1 MSLKEALERL
11 IPVALENFEKI
22 KEWTDLGNWLQKIAK
37 SLESYP
43 TQFIPK
49 KKQLAKRLSQC
60 LIDKL
65 PIGIYKTTL
74 SIYFLIF
81 DNLKGNRLL
90 LAKSIHLLSF
100 GLFSFFPRSSIQIK
114 PEIIELFR
122 KYYLVLGN
130 DLVTLLPGL
139 MTAILPALDEQ
150 DNTLQKLIFD
160 FLSDLNKVVGDTFY
174 ISTLWLILLKNSKNR
189 LSCFK
194 ILNKKFSESPLKQ
207 SARSILAPT
216 DEIQQSSLSK
226 EEPAVE
232 SYFPNPAMI
241 VNAFIKCLEDEDV
254 IVKKTCLDFIIK
266 NAKFAYQFFPDAA
279 FRRGSKAEFPGS
291 RPDHPSAT

>member
-1 MSLKEALERL
+1 MSLKEALEKL
-11 IPVALENFEKI
+11 IPIALENFEKI

-43 TQFIPK
+43 TQFIPQ

-81 DNLKGNRLL
+81 DNLKGNRVL

-150 DNTLQKLIFD
+150 DNSLQKLIFD
-160 FLSDLNKVVGDTFY
+160 FLADLNKVVGDTFY

-194 ILNKKFSESPLKQ
+194 ILNKKFSESPLKHLNRSVISSVDDPQQ
-207 SARSILAPT
+207 SAHSV
-216 DEIQQSSLSK
+216 DE
-226 EEPAVE
+226 PVVE
-232 SYFPNPAMI
+232 NYFPNPTMI

-266 NAKFAYQFFPDAA
+266 NAKLSHQFLLDRAVRRRPKAQFP
-279 FRRGSKAEFPGS
+279 RGRA
-291 RPDHPSAT
+291 DHSPKT